1 MKKWEEMTPN
11 LPTEIKSSW
20 QQVLRFFPVDFR
32 QILSGIGPK
41 IYREIS
47 EIRFRINQPLEVV
60 YQKRSM
66 WVASDGR
73 LVDSPEHAHWL
84 RAEDIGKIVNALTA
98 GSIYALEEE
107 LTKGYI
113 TLPGGHRVGFTGHV
127 VSEAGRIRL
136 IRNISSLNFR
146 IARACLGIARPI
158 LPYLW
163 KDGRFLKTMILSPPA
178 CGKTTLLRE
187 IVREIS
193 NGVAEL
199 GIPGLHVGVVDERSE
214 IAGSFQGTP
223 QLDVGLRTD
232 VLDACNK
239 GEGVYLLLRSMNP
252 DVIATDEIGAENDFE
267 VLEDIINA
275 GVSMIVTA
283 HAMNLTEAMC
293 RPGLR
298 RILERGMIER
308 LIILSS
314 RSGAG
319 TLESVRAGVAGP
331 ELLRRSSVTEEPKC

>member
-1 MKKWEEMTPN
+1 MKAN
-11 LPTEIKSSW
+11 QSTEIKSCW
-20 QQVLRFFPVDFR
+20 QQILRFFPTDFR
-32 QILSGIGPK
+32 QILSGIGPE
-41 IYREIS
+41 IFPEIS
-47 EIRFRINQPLEVV
+47 EIRLRVGQPLEVV
-60 YQKRSM
+60 YQKRSV
-66 WVASDGR
+66 WVAPNGR
-73 LVDSPEHAHWL
+73 LAEKAEDAHWVK
-84 RAEDIGKIVNALTA
+84 AEEIGKIVNAMTA
-98 GSIYALEEE
+98 GSFYALEEE
-107 LTKGYI
+107 LAKGYV
-113 TLPGGHRVGFTGHV
+113 TLPGVHRVGFTGHV

-146 IARACLGIARPI
+146 IARACLGIARPV
-158 LPYLW
+158 LPFLW

-193 NGVAEL
+193 TGVPEL
-199 GIPGLHVGVVDERSE
+199 ELPGLHVGLVDERSE
-214 IAGSFQGTP
+214 IAGSYQGVP
-223 QLDVGLRTD
+223 QMDVGMRTD

-239 GEGVYLLLRSMNP
+239 AEGVYLLLRSMNP
-252 DVIATDEIGAENDFE
+252 EVIATDEIGAESDCR

-283 HAMNLTEAMC
+283 HALNLTEAMC

-314 RSGAG
+314 RLGVG
-319 TLESVRAGVAGP
+319 TVESIRAGVTGP
-331 ELLRRSSVTEEPKC
+331 ELFRRPTATEE